1 MGVGAIPGSP
11 GAGGFAG
18 IMGVESRDKKPLE
31 IDYVQCERC
40 PGRKICEEIGNFR
53 KSIPMTNAKDNNK
66 GFRPDDWN
74 KCSVATNI
82 LLSKFL
88 SGFLKSSDEN
98 SKNLKGNNPD
108 NEKKI
113 QDLERKIR
121 FLNQLLNEEK

>member
-40 PGRKICEEIGNFR
+40 PGRKICEDIGNFR
-53 KSIPMTNAKDNNK
+53 KSIPMNNSK
-66 GFRPDDWN
+66 NSDKVFRPDDWN
-74 KCSVATNI
+74 KCAVATNI

-88 SGFLKSSDEN
+88 TGALKSSDKH
-98 SKNLKGNNPD
+98 SKGVQGDPD
-108 NEKKI
+108 NDKKI